1 MAAAQQNERKSTR
14 FDGVYQRPSRTK
26 RYEGKPDVT
35 YTIDY
40 YDPHTGKRVRKAI
53 GNRSDGITAEYAN
66 SVRQTLMSTAKKEV
80 LEGIMPQTGKS
91 VPTFGQAWLRYKT
104 DWLEANE
111 KASTYNDTSCYETH
125 LKPRD
130 IDSRSL
136 NAITVVDL
144 EKIVQEKRAA
154 GYAPQTIKTILGI
167 VRRVMNK
174 SMKWKMW
181 RGPSP
186 FNEFTMPE
194 VDNERTRY
202 LSEEDLEKVFTQLKE
217 KNHRA
222 WIMAVI
228 ALQCG
233 LRFKDIAQLEISDIN
248 FEDGTLFIRKPKN
261 RRSRYVVMTQTVREA
276 LQEWLQATRSH
287 LVFPSKANKVLWN
300 VDEDF
305 REVINGLGLN
315 DNVTDNKDKL
325 VFHSLRHT
333 YASHLAKQGYS
344 EMTLAKLLGHRSTE
358 MTRRYAHLMPGTQ
371 QAAAEELEMLFKVAH
386 QASPQ

>member
-202 LSEEDLEKVFTQLKE
+202 LSEEDLEKVFT
-217 KNHRA
+217 
-222 WIMAVI
+222 
-228 ALQCG
+228 
-233 LRFKDIAQLEISDIN
+233 
-248 FEDGTLFIRKPKN
+248 
-261 RRSRYVVMTQTVREA
+261 
-276 LQEWLQATRSH
+276 
-287 LVFPSKANKVLWN
+287 
-300 VDEDF
+300 
-305 REVINGLGLN
+305 
-315 DNVTDNKDKL
+315 
-325 VFHSLRHT
+325 
-333 YASHLAKQGYS
+333 
-344 EMTLAKLLGHRSTE
+344 
-358 MTRRYAHLMPGTQ
+358 
-371 QAAAEELEMLFKVAH
+371 
-386 QASPQ
+386 